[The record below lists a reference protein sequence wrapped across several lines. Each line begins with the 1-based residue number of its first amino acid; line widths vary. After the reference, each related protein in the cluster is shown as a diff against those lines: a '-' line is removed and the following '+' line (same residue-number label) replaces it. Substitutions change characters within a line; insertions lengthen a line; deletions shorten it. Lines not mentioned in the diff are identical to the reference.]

1 MISVTFAQLQEWI
14 SLFLWPFCRFSGLF
28 LIAPMLSHSSV
39 PNPIKLGL
47 ALIVTVVVSPLIS
60 GTLPAVPL
68 FSWASVGIIV
78 EQLLIG
84 VTIGLIMQIVFAAV
98 QAAGEYIGLQ
108 MGLAFATFFSPD
120 SGANTMILS
129 RVFYAFAI
137 LMFAAI
143 DGHLL
148 MLEVLVRSFE
158 LLPIGTLGMNAGAF
172 EHVARFGTVVF
183 SAGILLALPVFGA
196 LLIVNL
202 TLGILNR
209 SAPQLTVFSVG
220 FPMSLTLGLVL
231 LMVLTTELGGY
242 LQRLFRVGLNMVEQV
257 LQAL

>member
-14 SLFLWPFCRFSGLF
+14 SLFLWPFCRFTGLF
-28 LIAPMLSHSSV
+28 LIAPIFSHSSV
-39 PNPIKLGL
+39 PHPVKLGL
-47 ALIVTVVVSPLIS
+47 ALITTVVVSPL
-60 GTLPAVPL
+60 LPPLPTVPL
-68 FSWASVGIIV
+68 FSWASVGIIA
-78 EQLLIG
+78 EQILIG
-84 VTIGLIMQIVFAAV
+84 VTIGLIVQVVFAAI

-148 MLEVLVRSFE
+148 MVEVLVRSFDF
-158 LLPIGTLGMNAGAF
+158 LPIGTLGVNASVF

-183 SAGILLALPVFGA
+183 SSGILLALPVFGA

-231 LMVLTTELGGY
+231 MMVLTTELGGY
-242 LQRLFRVGLNMVEQV
+242 LQRLFRVAFTMIEQV
-257 LQAL
+257 LLAF

>member
-1 MISVTFAQLQEWI
+1 M
-14 SLFLWPFCRFSGLF
+14 WPFCRFTGLF
-28 LIAPMLSHSSV
+28 LIAPIFSHSSV
-39 PNPIKLGL
+39 PHPVKLGL
-47 ALIVTVVVSPLIS
+47 ALITTVVVSPLLPP
-60 GTLPAVPL
+60 LPAVPL
-68 FSWASVGIIV
+68 FSWASVGIIA
-78 EQLLIG
+78 EQILIG
-84 VTIGLIMQIVFAAV
+84 VTIGLIVQVVFAAI

-148 MLEVLVRSFE
+148 MVEVLVRSFDF
-158 LLPIGTLGMNAGAF
+158 LPIGTLGVNASVF

-183 SAGILLALPVFGA
+183 SSGILLALPVFGA

-231 LMVLTTELGGY
+231 MMVLTTELGGY
-242 LQRLFRVGLNMVEQV
+242 LQRLFRVAFTMIEQV
-257 LQAL
+257 LLAF

>member
-14 SLFLWPFCRFSGLF
+14 SLFLWPFCRFTGLF
-28 LIAPMLSHSSV
+28 LIAPIFSHSSV
-39 PNPIKLGL
+39 PHPVKLGL
-47 ALIVTVVVSPLIS
+47 ALITTVVVSPLLPP
-60 GTLPAVPL
+60 LPAVPL
-68 FSWASVGIIV
+68 FSWASVGIIA
-78 EQLLIG
+78 EQILIG
-84 VTIGLIMQIVFAAV
+84 VTIGLIAQVVFAAI

-148 MLEVLVRSFE
+148 MVEVLVRSFDF
-158 LLPIGTLGMNAGAF
+158 LPIGTLGVNASVF

-183 SAGILLALPVFGA
+183 SSGILLALPVFGA

-231 LMVLTTELGGY
+231 MMVLTTELGGY
-242 LQRLFRVGLNMVEQV
+242 LQRLFRVAFTMIEQV
-257 LQAL
+257 LLAF

>member
-14 SLFLWPFCRFSGLF
+14 SLFLWPFCRFTGLF
-28 LIAPMLSHSSV
+28 LIAPIFSHSSV
-39 PNPIKLGL
+39 PHPVKLGL
-47 ALIVTVVVSPLIS
+47 ALITTVVVSPLLPP
-60 GTLPAVPL
+60 LPAVPL
-68 FSWASVGIIV
+68 FSWASVGIIA
-78 EQLLIG
+78 EQILIG
-84 VTIGLIMQIVFAAV
+84 VTIGLIAQVVFAAI

-148 MLEVLVRSFE
+148 MVEVLVRSFDF
-158 LLPIGTLGMNAGAF
+158 LPIGTLGVNASVF

-183 SAGILLALPVFGA
+183 SSGILLALPVFGA

-231 LMVLTTELGGY
+231 MMVLTTELGGY
-242 LQRLFRVGLNMVEQV
+242 LQRLFRVAFNMIEQV
-257 LQAL
+257 LLAF

>member
-14 SLFLWPFCRFSGLF
+14 SLFLWPFCRFTGLF
-28 LIAPMLSHSSV
+28 LIAPIFSQSSV
-39 PNPIKLGL
+39 PHAVKLGW
-47 ALIVTVVVSPLIS
+47 ALITTVVVSPLLPP
-60 GTLPAVPL
+60 LPAVPL
-68 FSWASVGIIV
+68 FSWASVGIIA
-78 EQLLIG
+78 EQILIG
-84 VTIGLIMQIVFAAV
+84 VTIGLIVQVVFAAIH
-98 QAAGEYIGLQ
+98 AAGEYIGLQ

-148 MLEVLVRSFE
+148 MVEVLVRSFDF
-158 LLPIGTLGMNAGAF
+158 LPIGTLGVNASVF

-183 SAGILLALPVFGA
+183 SSGILLALPVFGA

-231 LMVLTTELGGY
+231 MMVLTTELGGY
-242 LQRLFRVGLNMVEQV
+242 LQRLFRVAFTMIEQV
-257 LQAL
+257 LLAF

>member
-14 SLFLWPFCRFSGLF
+14 SLFLWPFCRFTGLF
-28 LIAPMLSHSSV
+28 LIAPIFSHSSV
-39 PNPIKLGL
+39 PHPVKLGL
-47 ALIVTVVVSPLIS
+47 ALITTMVVSPLLPP
-60 GTLPAVPL
+60 LPAVPL
-68 FSWASVGIIV
+68 FSWASVGIIA
-78 EQLLIG
+78 EQILIG
-84 VTIGLIMQIVFAAV
+84 VTIGLIVQVVFAAI

-148 MLEVLVRSFE
+148 MVEVLVRSFDF
-158 LLPIGTLGMNAGAF
+158 LPIGTLGVNASVF

-183 SAGILLALPVFGA
+183 SSGILLALPVFGA

-231 LMVLTTELGGY
+231 MMVLTTELGGY
-242 LQRLFRVGLNMVEQV
+242 LQRLFRVAFTMIEQV
-257 LQAL
+257 LLAF